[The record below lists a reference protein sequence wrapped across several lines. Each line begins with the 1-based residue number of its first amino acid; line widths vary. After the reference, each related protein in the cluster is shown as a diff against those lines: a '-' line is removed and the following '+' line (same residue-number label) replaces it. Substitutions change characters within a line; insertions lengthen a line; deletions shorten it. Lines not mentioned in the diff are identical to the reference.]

1 MKNIILSIFVFLISV
16 LPFQVKAQFDVESGE
31 QYRIVAVKNGTDSL
45 ISASNYVAL
54 FKQFKIDLPTAFTP
68 NNDGLNDTFGGVAS
82 GVNNYKL
89 VIYNRHGEVIFET
102 NSVEEKWDGT
112 FNGTKVQQGSYIY
125 RVSATGPENSSINKT
140 GKVLVII

>member
-1 MKNIILSIFVFLISV
+1 MKNIILSISVFFLTV
-16 LPFQVKAQFDVESGE
+16 LPFQLKAQFGGESGE
-31 QYRIVAVKNGTDSL
+31 QYRIVAVKNGADSL
-45 ISASNYVAL
+45 ISASNYVSL

-68 NNDGLNDTFGGVAS
+68 NGDGLNDTFGGVAS
-82 GVNNYKL
+82 SVNNYKL

-112 FNGTKVQQGSYIY
+112 FNGTKVQEGSYIY
-125 RVSATGPENSSINKT
+125 SVSAKGPENSSINKT